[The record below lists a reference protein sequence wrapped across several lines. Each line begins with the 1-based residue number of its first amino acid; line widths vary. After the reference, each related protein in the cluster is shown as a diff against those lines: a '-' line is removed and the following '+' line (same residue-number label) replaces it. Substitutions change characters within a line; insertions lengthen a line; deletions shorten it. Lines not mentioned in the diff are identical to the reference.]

1 MQRQEAG
8 PAVVLYPPI
17 DDDDNNNNEVATD
30 DVATRAS
37 PSCFR
42 SRHSSCFANGEG
54 SFAGDGV
61 LSPDRRRRRLG
72 DGEEFAVST
81 ASRSGGALPEPIGAG
96 GNIETTVG
104 TGAAARHMSRD
115 LATKFEALKRR
126 KANGDAIQDCH
137 VALAEEALGMAS
149 AEIERMQ
156 RACAELEGRLIGGDP
171 EQQLQ
176 QPLPIQ
182 QQQLPQGR
190 VRNPNGRNPGR
201 RASRQR
207 DADNNDDDEFPL
219 LLPRV
224 VIVTSSEH
232 SRSSSLDAND
242 VGPYLDPLHDMDPGN
257 QDGDDDPSELE
268 SRGDS

>member
-17 DDDDNNNNEVATD
+17 DDDNNNEVATD
-30 DVATRAS
+30 EVENRAS
-37 PSCFR
+37 PSCL
-42 SRHSSCFANGEG
+42 SSHSSCFANGEG
-54 SFAGDGV
+54 PFAGDGV

-72 DGEEFAVST
+72 GGEEFAVST
-81 ASRSGGALPEPIGAG
+81 ASRSGGALPDPIGAG
-96 GNIETTVG
+96 DIIETKVG
-104 TGAAARHMSRD
+104 KGAASRHMSRD

-149 AEIERMQ
+149 AEIDRMQ
-156 RACAELEGRLIGGDP
+156 RACAELEGRLTGRDP
-171 EQQLQ
+171 EQQE

-182 QQQLPQGR
+182 QQLPQGR
-190 VRNPNGRNPGR
+190 IRNPNGRNPGR
-201 RASRQR
+201 REARQR
-207 DADNNDDDEFPL
+207 DADNHDDDEFPL

-224 VIVTSSEH
+224 VVVSSEH

-242 VGPYLDPLHDMDPGN
+242 VGPYLDLLHDMDPSN
-257 QDGDDDPSELE
+257 QDGDDDPSEIE
-268 SRGDS
+268 SRGDP